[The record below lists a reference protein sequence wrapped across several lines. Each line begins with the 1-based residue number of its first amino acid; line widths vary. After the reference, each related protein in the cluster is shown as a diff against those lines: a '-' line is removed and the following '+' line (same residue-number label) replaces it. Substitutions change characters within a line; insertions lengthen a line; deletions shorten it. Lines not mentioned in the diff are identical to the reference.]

1 MRQQLIA
8 GPLHLLFKVLY
19 LPVDLLRVHL
29 LVALW
34 VCPRL
39 VVWSVEPVAL
49 LEKHLEGV
57 AHPVVGSC
65 HRALCLPHPVHL
77 SGELPHRFHQPIHP
91 VQERLVPRPSG
102 PGLRWPHHLLDF
114 VVDDDGHRLL
124 DLLALL
130 TSLRRSR
137 DGLALALVD
146 SGPGT
151 TILHLRSLALLFEA
165 GTPLAG
171 ALLRLL
177 RVLYALHPKL
187 GTAHTALMKS
197 T

>member
-34 VCPRL
+34 VRPRL

-49 LEKHLEGV
+49 LEKHLKGV
-57 AHPVVGSC
+57 AHPVIGSC
-65 HRALCLPHPVHL
+65 HRALCLPHPAHL
-77 SGELPHRFHQPIHP
+77 SGEFPHRFRQPIHL

-102 PGLRWPHHLLDF
+102 PSLRWPHHLLDF

-130 TSLRRSR
+130 ASLRRSR

-146 SGPGT
+146 SRPGT
-151 TILHLRSLALLFEA
+151 TILHLRSLTLLFEA
-165 GTPLAG
+165 STPLAG

-177 RVLYALHPKL
+177 QVLYALHPKL
-187 GTAHTALMKS
+187 GTAHTALTKS